1 MIEAPAACTCCG
13 SARIAKMGEDITETL
28 EVIPRQWKVVQTV
41 REKFTCRDCEKISQP
56 PAPFHPTPRG
66 WAGPNL
72 LAMVLFGLY
81 MVPRKVCGLRD
92 FDFVLSMSVGAV
104 VTTQAV
110 QFAVHHGSLPPASV
124 TGAWLAFSCGPIW
137 ALGILFYTL
146 SVSQMGLALATPIKN
161 TTAVLGTLIGLL
173 VFSEWRQTSP
183 FPAMVGSVL
192 VVGCAVVLG
201 RCGEQSEK
209 RSCVTPL
216 GVVYALLAAVFFAA
230 YTIPLRL
237 AQKDSVDSYELLAL
251 MGLGTPVALAFFAT
265 NIVCIFLFMGGS
277 VGINQMVANFSEAV
291 SIYALTPMPLFLIMG
306 SLFFRSGLGEN
317 VFRAIDMCIGN
328 LRARLAYLTVLSGA
342 VFASLSGSSLAN
354 TGMMGSTMVPAMRMY
369 DTVMTPGS
377 GGVGS
382 APQMGF
388 GSAIGVSLFLVIM
401 VITVINLRVL
411 RPVDTGGQQ

>member
-1 MIEAPAACTCCG
+1 LDPLGFGLA
-13 SARIAKMGEDITETL
+13 
-28 EVIPRQWKVVQTV
+28 
-41 REKFTCRDCEKISQP
+41 
-56 PAPFHPTPRG
+56 
-66 WAGPNL
+66 L

-183 FPAMVGSVL
+183 LPAMVGSVL

-230 YTIPLRL
+230 YTIPLRF
-237 AQKDSVDSYELLAL
+237 AQKASVDSYELLAL
-251 MGLGTPVALAFFAT
+251 MGLGTLFGSTALFVLFTRDRRRWFREPMRHHLWAALAGAVWASAT
-265 NIVCIFLFMGGS
+265 LAMAHAIERVGLAVTWPVTNLNTIVTVAAGIVIFHEIDLKKRGRD
-277 VGINQMVANFSEAV
+277 I
-291 SIYALTPMPLFLIMG
+291 ALSMALAIVG
-306 SLFFRSGLGEN
+306 SLLLGLS
-317 VFRAIDMCIGN
+317 R
-328 LRARLAYLTVLSGA
+328 R
-342 VFASLSGSSLAN
+342 
-354 TGMMGSTMVPAMRMY
+354 
-369 DTVMTPGS
+369 
-377 GGVGS
+377 
-382 APQMGF
+382 
-388 GSAIGVSLFLVIM
+388 
-401 VITVINLRVL
+401 
-411 RPVDTGGQQ
+411 